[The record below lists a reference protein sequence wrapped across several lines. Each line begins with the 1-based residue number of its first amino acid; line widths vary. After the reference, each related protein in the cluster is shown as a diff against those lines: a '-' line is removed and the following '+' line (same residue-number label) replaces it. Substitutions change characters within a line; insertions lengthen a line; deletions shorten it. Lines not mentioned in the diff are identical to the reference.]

1 MLFMVFK
8 RHTFMSE
15 EEYKLLCYS
24 KAEAAAIVE
33 EEARLELE
41 RAKVANKVRTGTSDM
56 KAAIELGIT
65 LEEYRR
71 LVL

>member
-8 RHTFMSE
+8 RYTFMSE

-24 KAEAAAIVE
+24 KEEAAAIVS

>member
-1 MLFMVFK
+1 MLLMVFK
-8 RHTFMSE
+8 RHTWMSE

-24 KAEAAAIVE
+24 KAEVAAIVE

-41 RAKVANKVRTGTSDM
+41 QAKVANKVRTGTSDM
-56 KAAIELGIT
+56 KEAIELGIT

>member
-1 MLFMVFK
+1 MLLMVFK
-8 RHTFMSE
+8 RHTWMSE

-24 KAEAAAIVE
+24 KAEAAVIVR

-56 KAAIELGIT
+56 KEAIELGIT

>member
-1 MLFMVFK
+1 MLLMVFK
-8 RHTFMSE
+8 RHTCMSE
-15 EEYKLLCYS
+15 EEYKSLCYS
-24 KAEAAAIVE
+24 KEEAAAIVE
-33 EEARLELE
+33 EEARMELE

-65 LEEYRR
+65 IEEYGR